1 MTRFGAC
8 HMKRTRLIIV
18 DDEPDARERLRELAT
33 QDATIDV
40 VAECRNGNEAVLA
53 IAKHKPDLV
62 LLDVQMPQMNGFD
75 VVRRIG
81 ATRMP
86 FTIFV
91 TAYDQYALKA
101 FEVSAVDYL
110 LKPYDDARFHA
121 SVAKAKKLIAMS
133 TSDRLTGRLMDL
145 MRDHLHEQ
153 SDFIE
158 TFSIRDKGRDHVV
171 HVDDVIFLRAEGNY
185 LKLVLADRSF
195 LYRMT
200 MNAVETELDPAR
212 FLRIHRSYMVNML
225 HIRTTRY
232 SGNNE
237 FIFTMANGER
247 IVSGRSY
254 KEPIAKVLATSE
266 AAG

>member
-1 MTRFGAC
+1 
-8 HMKRTRLIIV
+8 MKRTRLIIV
-18 DDEPDARERLRELAT
+18 DDEPDARERLVELAN
-33 QDATIDV
+33 QDPTLDV
-40 VAECRNGNEAVLA
+40 VAECRNGQEAVLA

-62 LLDVQMPQMNGFD
+62 FLDIQMPQMNGFE
-75 VVRRIG
+75 VVRRIS

-86 FTIFV
+86 LVVFV

-110 LKPYDDARFHA
+110 LKPYDDMRFHA
-121 SVAKAKKLIAMS
+121 SVAKAKKRLDM
-133 TSDRLTGRLMDL
+133 TTNEKLTGRLLDL
-145 MRDHLHEQ
+145 VRGHLHEH
-153 SDFIE
+153 SEFTD
-158 TFSIRDKGRDHVV
+158 TFAIRDKGRDVV
-171 HVDDVIFLRAEGNY
+171 VQADDVIFLRAEGNY

-225 HIRTTRY
+225 HTRSTRY

-247 IVSGRSY
+247 IISGRSY
-254 KEPIAKVLATSE
+254 KDLIAKALTGSE
-266 AAG
+266 AIS